1 MLSKYSIFSV
11 LILGLI
17 FGCSKPHF
25 FMEYRN
31 FEGQWPASEKVV
43 FALKDSTDWPVNMMI
58 YIRNNQHYPFS
69 NLFLI
74 AQLKTGD
81 SLLLCDTLEYAM
93 ANAEGQWLGKGFLE
107 LKESKLWWKEKYKL
121 PRAKNLNVQLEHAL
135 RFNDSEQGMDPL
147 EGIISVGFAVEEM
160 ATNE

>member
-1 MLSKYSIFSV
+1 MFSKYSIFSV
-11 LILGLI
+11 LIMGLI
-17 FGCSKPHF
+17 FACSEPLF

-43 FALKDSTDWPVNMMI
+43 YSLKDSTDLPVNMMI

-74 AQLKTGD
+74 AQLKSGD
-81 SLLLCDTLEYAM
+81 SLILCDTLEYAM
-93 ANAEGQWLGKGFLE
+93 ANAQGQWLGKGFLE

-121 PRAKNLNVQLEHAL
+121 PRAKNLNIQLEHAL
-135 RFNDSEQGMDPL
+135 RFNGSEKGMDPL
-147 EGIISVGFAVEEM
+147 KGVVGVGFSVEEIL
-160 ATNE
+160 EDE